1 MNSVTSHV
9 ESLLKK
15 LLVALSALIV
25 VMVTW
30 QVISRYVLQAPSSVT
45 EEAARFLLIW
55 ISLFGAAYAYQ
66 TGSHLGLDILVNKL
80 STKGQ
85 AVAGIFSHLCVVGF
99 ALNVMVFG
107 GFSLVDLTM
116 TPIQT
121 SAALE
126 IKMGYVYFAVPLSGL
141 IIVLF
146 GINKIKQLASQIWG
160 Q

>member
-1 MNSVTSHV
+1 MNTVTSHI

-15 LLVALSALIV
+15 LLVLLSALIV
-25 VMVTW
+25 VGVTW

-45 EEAARFLLIW
+45 EEAARFILIW

-66 TGSHLGLDILVNKL
+66 TGSHLGLDIVVNKL
-80 STKGQ
+80 SEKGQ
-85 AVAGIFSHLCVVGF
+85 IFAAMLSHVFVVGF

-116 TPIQT
+116 SPIQT

-141 IIVLF
+141 IIVVF
-146 GINKIKQLASQIWG
+146 GLNKIKDLASQVWG
-160 Q
+160 R